1 MSALTELV
9 ATWRKRAATWHVSS
23 QYSLMRAVDMCADEL
38 NAALAAERVPIE
50 KALIAFALDV
60 LTERDDDGE
69 EHAMSAQA
77 VAWAERRGLVV
88 RRAFVPEVR
97 ALLEVHTTTPPEA
110 QP

>member
-1 MSALTELV
+1 VSALKELAAKWV
-9 ATWRKRAATWHVSS
+9 DATATASHKPSAKNLRAMIEAEGALT
-23 QYSLMRAVDMCADEL
+23 
-38 NAALAAERVPIE
+38 AALAAERVPIE

-97 ALLEVHTTTPPEA
+97 ALLEVHSTTPPEA

>member
-1 MSALTELV
+1 VGDNAQWALEALKVLQEETARPRTYSQAELT
-9 ATWRKRAATWHVSS
+9 AT
-23 QYSLMRAVDMCADEL
+23 
-38 NAALAAERVPIE
+38 LAAERVPIE